1 MAGIKHLSEIY
12 KKQGASFLDEL
23 FSKELTVSEK
33 LNGMSFSF
41 EKSIVDGSISFY
53 KRDQDN
59 PISKIDRV
67 LMKYYES
74 PISHVQNLSELVL
87 DEIPSGWRFGM
98 EFFINPSPVLLSY
111 QKIPRNGLVLTHIIV
126 KNSFGDVE
134 KTIVEKEELEYWADL
149 IGIEVPPIIFQG
161 KLEDQQ
167 KVAINDFI
175 NSDYDSL
182 KQKYGFYSF
191 AKYLVSVLNPSLS
204 KTALNDSL
212 DEPIEG
218 VVFRFGSI
226 DGSGDSFTAK
236 ILDPV
241 FEDITRQNNIKKA
254 SYFPSDIYGI
264 TILEVMN
271 FILDKGVSHFT
282 YDGEDP
288 HDRYISYICS
298 VFNEFVKDSGEKY
311 LGLDFQEP
319 DFFKN
324 EGFETN
330 LALVSDDVTKGL
342 IAEDESYESLFK
354 LILSAFRKIKK
365 KSGGFFTQGAIEQ
378 FNILVREIS
387 QYLNEEIAVTESMIP
402 TFDQFRKKKPQGVFI
417 PQEEKEEDEEDV
429 VDNEEEEEGKEDKKI
444 AKKVKEL
451 EAEMEETPIETPS
464 EEELVEDPEI
474 AVDVELEEE
483 PDEDVINKIKDILG
497 QGEISI
503 GDDASDKNLNIV
515 IGKFQPFNN
524 GHLRMIKKANQQN
537 NKPVAVFVVKSG
549 KNCFMEDDILKKMM
563 NSVASELSD
572 AIHSVHYV
580 DDDLLSTSLD
590 QLGNNYN
597 PASLTIGKPKLDNY
611 VLQSKSLK
619 KRKKLP
625 TGFQVQSAPSWVK
638 SEDVR
643 KTLYDKNYAE
653 FRKNV
658 PKSVSVMWEELLRN
672 YHSEK

>member
-41 EKSIVDGSISFY
+41 EKSIVDGSVSFY

-74 PISHVQNLSELVL
+74 PISHIQNLSELAL

-111 QKIPRNGLVLTHIIV
+111 QRIPRNGLVLTHIIA
-126 KNSFGDVE
+126 KNSFGDIE
-134 KTIVEKEELEYWADL
+134 KTIVEKEELDYWADL
-149 IGIEVPPIIFQG
+149 IDVEVPPIIFQG
-161 KLEDQQ
+161 KLDDQQ

-182 KQKYGFYSF
+182 KQKYGSYSF

-226 DGSGDSFTAK
+226 DGSGESFTAK

-271 FILDKGVSHFT
+271 FVLDKGVSHFT
-282 YDGEDP
+282 YEGEDP

-298 VFNEFVKDSGEKY
+298 IFNEFVKNNGEKY

-319 DFFKN
+319 DFFKK

-330 LALVSDDVTKGL
+330 LALVSNDVTKGL

-387 QYLNEEIAVTESMIP
+387 QYLNEEIAVTESIIP
-402 TFDQFRKKKPQGVFI
+402 TFDQFRKKKPQAVFI
-417 PQEEKEEDEEDV
+417 PQEEDDEEEDSEEDKEER
-429 VDNEEEEEGKEDKKI
+429 KEDKKI

-464 EEELVEDPEI
+464 EEELVEEPEI
-474 AVDVELEEE
+474 EDDTELGEE

-503 GDDASDKNLNIV
+503 RDDAPDKGLNIV

-537 NKPVAVFVVKSG
+537 DKQVAVFVVKSG
-549 KNCFMEDDILKKMM
+549 KNCFMEEDILKKMM

-590 QLGNNYN
+590 QLGRDYN
-597 PASLTIGKPKLDNY
+597 PTSLTIGKPKLDNY

-625 TGFQVQSAPSWVK
+625 TEFQVQSAPSWVN
-638 SEDVR
+638 SEEVR
-643 KTLYDKNYAE
+643 KTLYDKNYTE

>member
-12 KKQGASFLDEL
+12 KKQGSSFLDEL

-74 PISHVQNLSELVL
+74 PISHVQGLSGLVL

-111 QKIPRNGLVLTHIIV
+111 QKIPKNGLVLTHIIV
-126 KNSFGDVE
+126 KNSFGDIE

-149 IGIEVPPIIFQG
+149 IGVENPPIIFQG
-161 KLEDQQ
+161 KLDDQQ

-182 KQKYGFYSF
+182 KQKYGSYSF

-226 DGSGDSFTAK
+226 DGSGESFTAK

-282 YDGEDP
+282 YEGEDP

-298 VFNEFVKDSGEKY
+298 IFNEFVKENGEKY

-319 DFFKN
+319 EFFNK

-402 TFDQFRKKKPQGVFI
+402 TFDQFRKKKPQAVFV
-417 PQEEKEEDEEDV
+417 PQEEKDEEEDEEEKEEDE
-429 VDNEEEEEGKEDKKI
+429 KI

-451 EAEMEETPIETPS
+451 EAEMEETPLETPS
-464 EEELVEDPEI
+464 EEDLVEEPEIEDDTKLEGEPDPE
-474 AVDVELEEE
+474 
-483 PDEDVINKIKDILG
+483 VINKIKDILG
-497 QGEISI
+497 QGEIS
-503 GDDASDKNLNIV
+503 DTQSDLSPKDLNIV

-537 NKPVAVFVVKSG
+537 DKPVAVFVVKSG

-572 AIHSVHYV
+572 EIHSIHYV

-590 QLGNNYN
+590 LLGNEYN
-597 PASLTIGKPKLDNY
+597 PSSLTIGKPKMDNY
-611 VLQSKSLK
+611 VLQTKSLK

-625 TGFQVQSAPSWVK
+625 TEFQVQSAPSWVN
-638 SEDVR
+638 SEEVR
-643 KTLYDKNYAE
+643 KTLYDKNYSE
-653 FRKNV
+653 FKKKV
-658 PKSVSVMWEELLRN
+658 PKSVSVLWEELLRN

>member
-1 MAGIKHLSEIY
+1 
-12 KKQGASFLDEL
+12 
-23 FSKELTVSEK
+23 
-33 LNGMSFSF
+33 
-41 EKSIVDGSISFY
+41 
-53 KRDQDN
+53 
-59 PISKIDRV
+59 
-67 LMKYYES
+67 
-74 PISHVQNLSELVL
+74 
-87 DEIPSGWRFGM
+87 
-98 EFFINPSPVLLSY
+98 
-111 QKIPRNGLVLTHIIV
+111 LTHIV
-126 KNSFGDVE
+126 AKNSFGDIE

-149 IGIEVPPIIFQG
+149 IGTEAPPIIFQG
-161 KLEDQQ
+161 KLDDQQ

-175 NSDYDSL
+175 NSDHDSL

-191 AKYLVSVLNPSLS
+191 AKYLVSVLNPSLN

-226 DGSGDSFTAK
+226 DGSGESFTAK

-271 FILDKGVSHFT
+271 FILDKGVSYFT
-282 YDGEDP
+282 YEGEDP

-298 VFNEFVKDSGEKY
+298 IFNEFVKNNGEKY

-319 DFFKN
+319 DFFKK

-330 LALVSDDVTKGL
+330 LALVSNDVTKGI

-387 QYLNEEIAVTESMIP
+387 QYLNEEIAVTESIIP
-402 TFDQFRKKKPQGVFI
+402 TFDQFRKKKPKAVFV
-417 PQEEKEEDEEDV
+417 PQEEDDDDENSEEEKEER
-429 VDNEEEEEGKEDKKI
+429 KEDKKI

-464 EEELVEDPEI
+464 DEDLVEEPEI
-474 AVDVELEEE
+474 EDDSELAEE

-497 QGEISI
+497 QGEISM
-503 GDDASDKNLNIV
+503 GDDSSDKSLNIV

-524 GHLRMIKKANQQN
+524 
-537 NKPVAVFVVKSG
+537 
-549 KNCFMEDDILKKMM
+549 DI
-563 NSVASELSD
+563 
-572 AIHSVHYV
+572 
-580 DDDLLSTSLD
+580 
-590 QLGNNYN
+590 
-597 PASLTIGKPKLDNY
+597 
-611 VLQSKSLK
+611 
-619 KRKKLP
+619 
-625 TGFQVQSAPSWVK
+625 GF
-638 SEDVR
+638 
-643 KTLYDKNYAE
+643 
-653 FRKNV
+653 
-658 PKSVSVMWEELLRN
+658 
-672 YHSEK
+672 